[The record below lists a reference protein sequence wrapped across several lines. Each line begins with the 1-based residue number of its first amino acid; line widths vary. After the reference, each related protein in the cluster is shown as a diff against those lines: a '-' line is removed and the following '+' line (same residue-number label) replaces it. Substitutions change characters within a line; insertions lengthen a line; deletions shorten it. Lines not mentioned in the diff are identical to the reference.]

1 MRESLGRL
9 AAALGGLWKKIE
21 CFETQARRLKRWGR
35 ARAGEHARALRRS
48 SPMQFLL
55 FSLFLSWR
63 NFATKELRAKE
74 KREVSAWLSALKTK
88 KRKQANFLHCRTGE
102 ENCAPRWRGWEEGG
116 KRRANGE
123 TKRRAFKNLPL
134 LLHWQQGTSSA
145 DGRSCGSC
153 MGEKFPA

>member
-1 MRESLGRL
+1 M
-9 AAALGGLWKKIE
+9 
-21 CFETQARRLKRWGR
+21 R
-35 ARAGEHARALRRS
+35 ARANMHGLSGDPHPCS
-48 SPMQFLL
+48 F
-55 FSLFLSWR
+55 FSFLSFFLAE

-88 KRKQANFLHCRTGE
+88 KRKQANFLHCRTGGGKLRG
-102 ENCAPRWRGWEEGG
+102 PRWRGWEEGG